1 MPFASIVATS
11 QWLSSQ
17 AEVENPSTDNNT
29 FNNISSSFV
38 GSSSNQSEMSDESD
52 HDQDETMS
60 TLSRF
65 LNKDAAVLKR
75 KGPGRPKK
83 SDKEETKRV
92 VVVTKKRAPSK
103 RKLRQPDFYAPPLIW
118 LTKEKSVGRTE
129 KSDKED
135 KEFVND

>member
-52 HDQDETMS
+52 HVQDETMS
-60 TLSRF
+60 TLSQF

-83 SDKEETKRV
+83 S
-92 VVVTKKRAPSK
+92 KKPNV
-103 RKLRQPDFYAPPLIW
+103 LL
-118 LTKEKSVGRTE
+118 L
-129 KSDKED
+129 
-135 KEFVND
+135 